1 MDMDVVRRRKMPDLV
16 MEAPFSLSIWGAIE
30 VILAFLFVFGFPI
43 LFGLFFLLGGL
54 ITMLKFIQFR
64 LFLPFQ
70 VFVNAIPSTVFG
82 LIVTA
87 LVIWGAAVAI
97 KEIRDN
103 LANLKKKRQW
113 IKNAVSAQAVIVDR
127 KEEYNSDAEWKED
140 EWDCQLAFRL
150 QDITRDHPEAVLI
163 WAAVSEKVYA
173 KYGQQDKAQI
183 YISRDDPFVFIIDGE

>member
-1 MDMDVVRRRKMPDLV
+1 VNSI
-16 MEAPFSLSIWGAIE
+16 PFT
-30 VILAFLFVFGFPI
+30 
-43 LFGLFFLLGGL
+43 L
-54 ITMLKFIQFR
+54 IC
-64 LFLPFQ
+64 
-70 VFVNAIPSTVFG
+70 

-87 LVIWGAAVAI
+87 FVIYGMVGFT
-97 KEIRDN
+97 KEIRVH

-173 KYGQQDKAQI
+173 KYRQQDKAQI
-183 YISRDDPFVFIIDGE
+183 YSSSDDPFVFIIDGE